1 MIRFGI
7 AAVGVCAPGIP
18 DWQSGQA
25 LLQGKQ
31 QYDPA
36 SAMPDLRPGLL
47 PANERRRTTPHIKL
61 ALQVAQEAVD
71 AWQGNEEN
79 LSTVFSSSDAD
90 LEIVDKILTSL
101 NQPGSPVSPTHFH
114 NSVHNAPA
122 GYWSIATGSHAPS
135 TSLSA
140 YEASFSAGLLE
151 AACQVSLGGH
161 PVLLVAYDMAPPVT
175 LRPFCPVAATF
186 GVALLLTPVGN
197 PAAIVEV
204 GLEPLHGNDAEDMM
218 DDAGLEALRKSAPAA
233 RGLPLL
239 AMLASKGSSGV
250 LHIPAL
256 PDQVL
261 KLELSPC

>member
-1 MIRFGI
+1 MMRFGI
-7 AAVGVCAPGIP
+7 TAVGLCVPGIP
-18 DWQSGQA
+18 DWPSGQA
-25 LLQGKQ
+25 LLQGKG
-31 QYDPA
+31 QYDSA

-71 AWQGNEEN
+71 AWQGHLED
-79 LSTVFSSSDAD
+79 LSTVFCSSDAD

-101 NQPGSPVSPTHFH
+101 NLPGSPVSPTHFH

-140 YEASFSAGLLE
+140 HEASFSVGLLE
-151 AACQVSLGGH
+151 AACQVSLGNH
-161 PVLLVAYDMAPPVT
+161 PVLLVAYDMPPPAT
-175 LRPFCPVAATF
+175 LSPFCPVDVPF
-186 GVALLLTPVGN
+186 GLALLLAPVGD

-204 GLEPLHGNDAEDMM
+204 GLELLHKDDIQNTM
-218 DDAGLEALRKSAPAA
+218 DDAGLEGLRKSAPAA

-239 AMLASKGSSGV
+239 AMLARGGSGP
-250 LHIPAL
+250 LEIPAL
-256 PDQVL
+256 PGQVL